1 MVECREA
8 YRPQEGRQTAEEE
21 PCILRISVVDRRHAQ
36 VLRKSKEYYDISRQR
51 CLATKAMVQ
60 GRIIKALS
68 AQLTTMTG

>member
-1 MVECREA
+1 M
-8 YRPQEGRQTAEEE
+8 YPSH
-21 PCILRISVVDRRHAQ
+21 LSVVDRRHAQ